1 MLGIHVILFNSD
13 THNNNAGIAGQGCM
27 AETDAALSY
36 QLSTWRGEFVEPEV
50 EQAFRRHIERSV
62 VRHLRVAVLVW
73 AILLLL
79 FGGLDY
85 LDLGW
90 SDGFL
95 VLMSTRILQAA
106 LLLAFAWRLG
116 QRPELAT
123 TGYAVTAL
131 EALGFVLFFLIYF
144 ARPDI
149 VIWNIGV
156 TLIMLISM
164 FIFIP
169 SRVYPTLLAALF
181 GIAGTLY
188 CLALT
193 GLSTGLLVGVSFILM
208 LPVVVGFVAAL
219 RLQLVQRHEFALYT
233 EVAEANRELKAEI
246 ERREALELEL
256 KRQATTDPLTGL
268 FNRRQ
273 YEMLF
278 VRERERCRRQNS
290 PMCLCI
296 ADLDHFKALN
306 DKLGHDAGDAALRH
320 VASLF
325 ARHMRQSDVLGRF
338 GGEEFIML
346 LPDTDEQQ
354 AGCMVERLRQAL
366 EQSPLLLSSDRDYPL
381 TATFAVTRVQD
392 DEKTIRDTIRRADK
406 GLYQGKRAGRNRV
419 VLA

>member
-1 MLGIHVILFNSD
+1 
-13 THNNNAGIAGQGCM
+13 M
-27 AETDAALSY
+27 A
-36 QLSTWRGEFVEPEV
+36 
-50 EQAFRRHIERSV
+50 
-62 VRHLRVAVLVW
+62 RHLRVAVLVW

-95 VLMSTRILQAA
+95 ILMFTRILQAA
-106 LLLAFAWRLG
+106 LLLAFAWQLS

-354 AGCMVERLRQAL
+354 ASCMVERLRQAL
-366 EQSPLLLSSDRDYPL
+366 EQSPLLLSSGRDYPL

>member
-1 MLGIHVILFNSD
+1 
-13 THNNNAGIAGQGCM
+13 M

-36 QLSTWRGEFVEPEV
+36 RLSTWRGEFVEPEV
-50 EQAFRRHIERSV
+50 EQAFRRHIEPSMA
-62 VRHLRVAVLVW
+62 RHLRVAVLVW

-95 VLMSTRILQAA
+95 ILMSTRILQAA